1 MAPDRNCQNGKKAP
15 SFLLTMMMLSMAFTV
30 ISMPSAAAADGD
42 GDGIDDALDD
52 CEFAS
57 GNSTVDYIGCPD
69 DDGDG
74 VPNFIGQQL
83 GDWGA
88 TQRELYHSGGDS
100 RAVAWSHDG
109 RYIAGA
115 GGPNVNLYWAGGH
128 ISTLYTISEN
138 VRGLAFSPNGSYLA
152 VGGYEEDNWAVP
164 RGWMVVLE
172 MDWATQSATVL
183 KNLSHLHIGD
193 VPSVAWSSDGLFLYT
208 GAEDE
213 IRQFSVNDNW
223 AMTMNY
229 SYQDGNVWALDVSP
243 DDRLVAGISG
253 GGQLVVYW
261 TANGTQYM
269 AHSDHST
276 SHALALRFSPDGRWL
291 VSGGNDNDMHI
302 YNVSN
307 KSWEAEIDGGSD
319 VYGISFD
326 PSGEY
331 FVIARGGSSS
341 TRIYMVDNWTQ
352 VASFGSFGTSNNN
365 RGLRAVDWSPDGSAI
380 AFAQRRGRITTH
392 LLPESYMQVHG
403 DWAANVLEDSW
414 RSTWPAAGQMLKYF
428 NTTAYDATNY
438 VCQNDG
444 SMAALTQGHYPIWV
458 NRDPDFSTNGR
469 LDCKISNRSII
480 EVPIGHIAGAFAVK
494 AGSDTQTCI
503 ETLGGGLSI
512 AQIRWMISAQSGS
525 ALQSGGEYPGMV
537 ISSVA
542 QNDDGDIY
550 REWSDL
556 HSSCPS
562 DSIILVHQWENRS
575 AIGML
580 KEQFLCDHCTFKDS
594 LYSTGQRERYAYEF
608 DSEVIESLIAP
619 QGDTLIGFTELDYM
633 LQNTTG
639 LFVVPIINNWTHSAS
654 DALYGGGTFVSP
666 SNANSTADTWRIQS
680 DLRVLVHED
689 DLADKISFIDWTLSE
704 PGQIIMEDSG
714 YNRLSVLDRVLS
726 WKRIGMDLTYL
737 LPDADG
743 DGIWDGDDACANTT
757 IGSSIDE
764 NGCADYQ
771 LDDDDDG
778 YANDIDDCINQ
789 SGTATISPYL
799 GCPDDD
805 GDGYANVDDIFPLD
819 TTQWRDS
826 DGDGYGD
833 NQAPGATTPDDCID
847 IVGNSTADRL
857 GCPDS
862 DGDGWSDADAEW
874 TVGDGADAFVGDPT
888 QWVDFDGDGYGDN
901 YSWNG
906 LSDNRSNESGDAF
919 FDIPTQWRDR
929 DGDGYGDNSAG
940 AGADYCPYIPGT
952 STKNGIIGCIDS
964 DGDGW
969 ADSID
974 DLPDNHEQW
983 SDIDSDGYGDN
994 IGGQMGDW
1002 CQQTPVNE
1010 IDQVN
1015 YQGCGPSERDNDD
1028 DGINDNLDR
1037 CPDTPT
1043 MESTNVD
1050 ITGCSASQRDLDR
1063 DGVSEAEDFDDT
1075 DPSQSKDTDGD
1086 GFGDNASGTNGD
1098 DCLGTPGTSTE
1109 DRRGCLDSDGD
1120 GYSDP
1125 DGGWTTSH
1133 GADKYLYEASQWRD
1147 TDGDGYGDNWDN
1159 STWNKT
1165 RSDGSPGVFV
1175 SDAYKPDRCPSE
1187 ANSYGQT
1194 FGCPEGTD
1202 FGDDSSSTVD
1212 VTSSQSDEE
1221 GGGLMIIIAVI
1232 GFLVVGS
1239 LVVVIVFIL
1248 LKPSD
1253 DGKGGTG
1260 RARRRAK
1267 SGKGKDYDPYA
1278 WTQKSSSEVAAD
1290 DDGGKSEED
1299 ESDSEVQDESNTPET
1314 SEEGAVGAVPEEVK
1328 TISVDNWESLPP
1340 GGEYSTDDE
1349 TGTVWYEAPD
1359 GESWH
1364 RNDDESWSIWE

>member
-1 MAPDRNCQNGKKAP
+1 MAQYRKRQFGKKTS

-100 RAVAWSHDG
+100 RAVAWTHDG

-115 GGPNVNLYWAGGH
+115 GGGNVNLYWAGGH
-128 ISTLYTISEN
+128 ISTLVTITEN

-152 VGGYEEDNWAVP
+152 VGGYEEDNWLVP
-164 RGWMVVLE
+164 RGWMLVLE
-172 MDWATQSATVL
+172 MDWATQSATIL
-183 KNLSHLHIGD
+183 QNLSHLHIGD

-208 GAEDE
+208 GAEDQ

-223 AMTMNY
+223 TMMRNY
-229 SYQDGNVWALDVSP
+229 SYASGNVWALDVSP

-253 GGQLVVYW
+253 GGQMVVYW
-261 TANGTQYM
+261 AANGTEYM
-269 AHSDHST
+269 SHTNHST

-307 KSWEAEIDGGSD
+307 KSWVAEIDAGSD

-326 PSGEY
+326 PSGRH

-341 TRIYMVDNWTQ
+341 THIYMVDNWTQ
-352 VASFGSFGTSNNN
+352 AASFGSFGTSNNN
-365 RGLRAVDWSPDGSAI
+365 RGLRAVDWSSDGTAI
-380 AFAQRRGRITTH
+380 ALAQRRGRITTH

-403 DWAANVLEDSW
+403 DWTANVLEDPW
-414 RSTWPAAGQMLKYF
+414 RSTWPSAGQMLKYF

-444 SMAALTQGHYPIWV
+444 SMAALTEGHYPVWV
-458 NRDPDFSTNGR
+458 VQDPDFSTNGR

-494 AGSDTQTCI
+494 AGSETQTCI

-512 AQIRWMISAQSGS
+512 AQIRWIISAQSGS
-525 ALQSGGEYPGMV
+525 ALQSGGEYPGMD

-542 QNDDGDIY
+542 QNNDGDVY
-550 REWSDL
+550 REWSDF

-580 KEQFLCDHCTFKDS
+580 KEQFLCNHCTFKDS
-594 LYSTGQRERYAYEF
+594 LYSTGQRERYSHEF

-619 QGDTLIGFTELDYM
+619 QGDTLIGFTELDNM

-639 LFVVPIINNWTHSAS
+639 IFVVPIINNWTHSAA
-654 DALYGGGTFVSP
+654 DALYGGETFVVP
-666 SNANSTADTWRIQS
+666 SNANSTADTWRFQS

-689 DLADKISFIDWTLSE
+689 DLADKISFIDWALSE
-704 PGQIIMEDSG
+704 PGQFVMEDNG

-726 WKRIGMDLTYL
+726 WKRIGIDMTYM

-757 IGSSIDE
+757 VGSSVDE

-771 LDDDDDG
+771 LNNDNDG
-778 YANDIDDCINQ
+778 YANDIDDCLNE
-789 SGTATISPYL
+789 SGTATISPYV
-799 GCPDDD
+799 GCPDGD

-833 NQAPGATTPDDCID
+833 NHATGATTPDDCID
-847 IVGNSTADRL
+847 IAGNSTSDRL

-862 DGDGWSDADAEW
+862 DGDSWSDADAVW
-874 TVGDGADAFVGDPT
+874 AVGDGADAYVDDPT
-888 QWVDFDGDGYGDN
+888 QWVDFDGDGHGDN

-906 LSDNRSNESGDAF
+906 SSDNRTNETGDAF
-919 FDIPTQWRDR
+919 INEPTQWRDR
-929 DGDGYGDNSAG
+929 DGDGYGDNPSG
-940 AGADYCPYIPGT
+940 VGADSCPSIPGT

-964 DGDGW
+964 DGDDW

-974 DLPDNHEQW
+974 DLPDNPGQW

-994 IGGQMGDW
+994 TGGQMGDW
-1002 CQQTPVNE
+1002 CQQTMVSE

-1015 YQGCGPSERDNDD
+1015 YQGCGPSERDGDD
-1028 DGINDNLDR
+1028 DGVNDFSDS
-1037 CPDTPT
+1037 CPNTPP
-1043 MESTNVD
+1043 MESIYVD
-1050 ITGCSASQRDLDR
+1050 ITGCSASQRDLDK
-1063 DGVSEAEDFDDT
+1063 DGASEAVDFDDS
-1075 DPSQSKDTDGD
+1075 DPSQTKDTDGD
-1086 GFGDNASGTNGD
+1086 GFGDNLSGTNGD
-1098 DCLGTPGTSTE
+1098 ACMWDYGTSIE
-1109 DRRGCLDSDGD
+1109 DRKGCQDSDGD

-1125 DGGWTTSH
+1125 DSDWTTAH
-1133 GADKYLYEASQWRD
+1133 GADKYPYEESQWRD
-1147 TDGDGYGDNWDN
+1147 SDGDGYADNWDN
-1159 STWNKT
+1159 STWNAT
-1165 RSDGSPGVFV
+1165 RKDGSPGIFV

-1187 ANSYGQT
+1187 ANSHGQT
-1194 FGCPEGTD
+1194 FGCPDGTD
-1202 FGDDSSSTVD
+1202 FGEDVPTSTID
-1212 VTSSQSDEE
+1212 GTSSQGDEE
-1221 GGGLMIIIAVI
+1221 DGSLMMIIATI
-1232 GFLVVGS
+1232 GFLVVCS
-1239 LVVVIVFIL
+1239 LISVIVIIIR
-1248 LKPSD
+1248 KPSD
-1253 DGKGGTG
+1253 SG
-1260 RARRRAK
+1260 ARRKGA
-1267 SGKGKDYDPYA
+1267 SKGKKYDPYA
-1278 WTQKSSSEVAAD
+1278 WTQKSSSGVAAG
-1290 DDGGKSEED
+1290 DDGVKAEGV
-1299 ESDSEVQDESNTPET
+1299 ESSSDVQDVSGTPEAG
-1314 SEEGAVGAVPEEVK
+1314 EENTDGAVLEEETK
-1328 TISVDNWESLPP
+1328 TISVDTWESLPL

-1349 TGTVWYEAPD
+1349 TGTVWYTTAD
-1359 GESWH
+1359 GDSWF
-1364 RNDDESWSIWE
+1364 RNDDESWSVWE